1 MKKIEFK
8 TKPYKVHECGDN
20 RDEIWLAIDFK
31 KKVTK
36 HDTNL
41 KPHEHKYFNS
51 VLFDQ
56 VLNREYRRIIGEY
69 KQWAY
74 LNALPEGVS
83 VDSSKFLAVVTIELP
98 DSFFK

>member
-1 MKKIEFK
+1 MKKIKFK
-8 TKPYKVHECGDN
+8 TKSYKVHECGEN

-31 KKVTK
+31 KKLGKT
-36 HDTNL
+36 DTNL
-41 KPHEHKYFNS
+41 RPCDHKYFNS
-51 VLFDQ
+51 VLFEQ

-74 LNALPEGVS
+74 LNALPEGVN

-98 DSFFK
+98 ESFFK